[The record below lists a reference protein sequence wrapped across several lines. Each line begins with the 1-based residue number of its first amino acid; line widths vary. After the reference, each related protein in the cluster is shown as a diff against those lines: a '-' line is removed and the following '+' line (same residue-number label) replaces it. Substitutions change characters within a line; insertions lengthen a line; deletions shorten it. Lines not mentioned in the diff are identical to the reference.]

1 MEDKRNILK
10 DQKSFTYKKIKE
22 NKALIFWKNTMIKTI
37 YGNQYEKLEKL
48 EKKDNTYKIQLYLAK
63 ITGHFKHGNEK

>member
-37 YGNQYEKLEKL
+37 FGNQYEKLEKL
-48 EKKDNTYKIQLYLAK
+48 EKKR
-63 ITGHFKHGNEK
+63 

>member
-10 DQKSFTYKKIKE
+10 DEKPFTYKKIKE
-22 NKALIFWKNTMIKTI
+22 KKALIFWKNKMIKTI

-48 EKKDNTYKIQLYLAK
+48 E
-63 ITGHFKHGNEK
+63 EK

>member
-1 MEDKRNILK
+1 
-10 DQKSFTYKKIKE
+10 
-22 NKALIFWKNTMIKTI
+22 MIKTI

-48 EKKDNTYKIQLYLAK
+48 EKKDNTYEIQLYLAK

>member
-1 MEDKRNILK
+1 MEDKRNIPK

-37 YGNQYEKLEKL
+37 YGNQWEE
-48 EKKDNTYKIQLYLAK
+48 
-63 ITGHFKHGNEK
+63 